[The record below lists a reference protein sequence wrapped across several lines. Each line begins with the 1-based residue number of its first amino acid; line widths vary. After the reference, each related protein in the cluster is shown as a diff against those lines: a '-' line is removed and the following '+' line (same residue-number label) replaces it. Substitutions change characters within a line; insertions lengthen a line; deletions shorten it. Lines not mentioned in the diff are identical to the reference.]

1 MGLFK
6 GLKDMKD
13 MAAAAP
19 GMIEQAS
26 ALQEQAQIQQANAAG
41 QGAGQPAGHQSG
53 LAEAAA
59 YQHTLSV
66 STLAETDLVPIAG
79 VSLDL
84 FVEITRG
91 IAAFDYDQSKL
102 PELAAARGIAA
113 GDWQTAQDGWN
124 ERIQANP
131 KLAQEF
137 NRLYTGR

>member
-41 QGAGQPAGHQSG
+41 QRPGQQGG

-113 GDWQTAQDGWN
+113 ADWQTAQDGWN

-137 NRLYTGR
+137 NRRYTGR